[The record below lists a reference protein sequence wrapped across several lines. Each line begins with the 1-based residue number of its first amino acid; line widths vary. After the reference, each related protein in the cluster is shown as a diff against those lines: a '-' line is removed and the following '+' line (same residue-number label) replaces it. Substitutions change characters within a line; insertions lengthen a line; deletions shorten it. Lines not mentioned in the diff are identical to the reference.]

1 MRPHRY
7 QLSLYAY
14 HTQGSDSEEDS
25 EPELSST
32 SNITRDREEDEK
44 IQLVQKR
51 ARMIYATNARD
62 KVGHVEIY
70 RFLAQ
75 NLGKHSYLTL
85 IS

>member
-14 HTQGSDSEEDS
+14 HIQGSDSEEDS
-25 EPELSST
+25 EPELPST

-44 IQLVQKR
+44 IHLVQKR